1 MHIHAH
7 VRNLLSSDVLL
18 PRNSYLAVI
27 HGGKARVKEKG
38 VLRGVLGLLE
48 GGRGSYVLSLFFEV
62 LTICSYFACSALFL

>member
-1 MHIHAH
+1 MDVYGCCLFMHIHAH

-48 GGRGSYVLSLFFEV
+48 GGGAPIFCPSFSKQGSP
-62 LTICSYFACSALFL
+62 